1 MCTLAAPCS
10 PAKGLTGSG
19 VWRAE
24 STRGQRGC
32 WDTQP
37 QSPSSAASQ
46 GLPLIA
52 LRSHLLI
59 HTLFVSLSLM
69 VSLPQTISLPLTL
82 SLSPVS
88 PSVSVSLALE
98 SLVSPSLSL
107 TPSLC
112 GTPTSHTTFSP
123 SLSCFCPNLFLGLT
137 EFSSL
142 TLHPLFSLSHP
153 RCLSSLTIS
162 FSFSPWPSTTA
173 VSSSPGFPFSLSLF
187 LARPVSLSSL
197 WVLPSLCQPP
207 TRLSPLPIP
216 ADPAPLGLPTA
227 A

>member
-19 VWRAE
+19 VRRAE

-46 GLPLIA
+46 RLPLIA

-69 VSLPQTISLPLTL
+69 VSLPQMISLPLTL

-88 PSVSVSLALE
+88 PSVSASLALE

-107 TPSLC
+107 TPSLLC
-112 GTPTSHTTFSP
+112 STPTSHTTFSP

-142 TLHPLFSLSHP
+142 SLHPLFSLSPP
-153 RCLSSLTIS
+153 RCLSLSLPLPYSLFLFLSVALHDRCFLLSRIPLLTFSLPCSPS
-162 FSFSPWPSTTA
+162 FSFLSAGPSLPLPA
-173 VSSSPGFPFSLSLF
+173 
-187 LARPVSLSSL
+187 AHAPVSPPN
-197 WVLPSLCQPP
+197 PS
-207 TRLSPLPIP
+207 
-216 ADPAPLGLPTA
+216 
-227 A
+227 